1 MNRVDVMA
9 SNLSR
14 RNSVK
19 EGSGSR
25 AGSRRGSTDSDVG
38 IFGQQKTLKKGKP
51 VSSVKIT
58 FMGKNMVYFNQNN
71 KWHYVVLLQEL
82 LVPMNDDLNI
92 YDGKQI
98 EGSSEAKSKNTWVE
112 MFDMIDLTFTNLQ
125 QQNKELKRTV
135 NELSSKVN
143 KVRPK

>member
-1 MNRVDVMA
+1 MA

-19 EGSGSR
+19 EGAGSR

-58 FMGKNMVYFNQNN
+58 FMGKNMVNFNQNN
-71 KWHYVVLLQEL
+71 KCHYVVIFQEL

-92 YDGKQI
+92 I
-98 EGSSEAKSKNTWVE
+98 
-112 MFDMIDLTFTNLQ
+112 
-125 QQNKELKRTV
+125 
-135 NELSSKVN
+135 
-143 KVRPK
+143 